1 MPEVI
6 FTIKWPDGST
16 EDCYSPSTII
26 SDYISEGEDY
36 PLSEF
41 VQKSS
46 RALELASERV
56 MKKYGFRC
64 TSAEDQISKIVVASK
79 IFKPDDTVSCIGM
92 K

>member
-6 FTIKWPDGST
+6 FTVKWPDGQT

-26 SDYISEGEDY
+26 ADFIEEGVDYSLND
-36 PLSEF
+36 F
-41 VQKSS
+41 VEKSG
-46 RALELASERV
+46 RALELASDRV

-64 TSAEDQISKIVVASK
+64 TSAEEQISKIIEKSK
-79 IFKPDDTVSCIGM
+79 SFKSEDKVSCLGM

>member
-64 TSAEDQISKIVVASK
+64 TSAEDQISKIVVAYK
-79 IFKPDDTVSCIGM
+79 VFKPDDIVSCIGM